1 MGTLITLELELF
13 VACQR
18 NLMGFH
24 FNIVGIQETLDF
36 QGVIEASK
44 AARPAV
50 LALLFAT
57 QCVTRTVWTPSWIL
71 GLGHMVQT

>member
-1 MGTLITLELELF
+1 MGALITLELELF

-24 FNIVGIQETLDF
+24 PTIVGIQERLDF

-50 LALLFAT
+50 LALLFSANAS
-57 QCVTRTVWTPSWIL
+57 TRAIWTPGRVL
-71 GLGHMVQT
+71 GVGHMF